1 MGGLVSFF
9 SEWVYGNQ
17 KASILILGLDASG
30 KTTIMNRLKYGD
42 NMVTIP
48 TIGFNCE
55 HIQFGNLNFIGWD
68 IGGQNRIRRLWHN
81 YFENAD
87 AVVFVIDSSDRNRFH
102 EVKIELIKL
111 TEHSYLKD
119 CAFLIFANKQDLP
132 GAASTD
138 EIGRLLD
145 IHSIMRKINAWKAC
159 ESTATCGYGID
170 RGFSWLS
177 SQI

>member
-1 MGGLVSFF
+1 MGGFVSLF
-9 SEWVYGNQ
+9 SDWIYGNHE
-17 KASILILGLDASG
+17 ASILILGLDASG

-42 NMVTIP
+42 NMVTVP

-55 HIQFGNLNFIGWD
+55 KIQYGSLSFIGWD

-87 AVVFVIDSSDRNRFH
+87 AVVFVIDSSDRARFP
-102 EVKIELIKL
+102 EVKEELVKL

-132 GAASTD
+132 NAASTD
-138 EIGRLLD
+138 ELSRKLG
-145 IHSIMRKINAWKAC
+145 IHPMMRKFDSWKVC
-159 ESTATCGYGID
+159 ESTATTGNGID
-170 RGFSWLS
+170 KGFSWLA
-177 SQI
+177 SQV